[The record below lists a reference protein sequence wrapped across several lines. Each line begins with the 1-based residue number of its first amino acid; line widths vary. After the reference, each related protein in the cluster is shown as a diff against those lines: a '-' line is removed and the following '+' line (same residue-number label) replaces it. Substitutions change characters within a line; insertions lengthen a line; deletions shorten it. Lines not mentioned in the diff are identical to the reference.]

1 MTSLCPDAPDMDDC
15 KSRKKRCLTGPC
27 VGQPYTQG
35 SECPPG
41 YTFNATTCQCEQNC
55 QDSPDETCEA
65 HEEFNYETC
74 QCEADCYTIWV
85 ECTLVNGKSEL
96 SNAICPNDP
105 DRCAEPLVT
114 HRQTGPY
121 IGISNVSIDFRY
133 SPETCGI
140 STRGCLMTYTADYF
154 CNGTPDGLERSLS
167 ATIFG
172 VDSQPRDAQAYLV
185 PYPYPADCP
194 DRSCWTLVT
203 SAVNT
208 NGRNIC

>member
-1 MTSLCPDAPDMDDC
+1 MGTNYSPRIVTDGLILCLDAGDR
-15 KSRKKRCLTGPC
+15 KSYPGTGTTWTDRS
-27 VGQPYTQG
+27 GQD
-35 SECPPG
+35 
-41 YTFNATTCQCEQNC
+41 N
-55 QDSPDETCEA
+55 
-65 HEEFNYETC
+65 
-74 QCEADCYTIWV
+74 
-85 ECTLVNGKSEL
+85 
-96 SNAICPNDP
+96 NAISQASASTTEARFNTNGYFDL
-105 DRCAEPLVT
+105 DEASDVYFLIS
-114 HRQTGPY
+114 GLNNY
-121 IGISNVSIDFRY
+121 NFGSNVSIDFLY
-133 SPETCGI
+133 SPVTCGI
-140 STRGCLMTYTADYF
+140 SSRGCLMTYTADYF